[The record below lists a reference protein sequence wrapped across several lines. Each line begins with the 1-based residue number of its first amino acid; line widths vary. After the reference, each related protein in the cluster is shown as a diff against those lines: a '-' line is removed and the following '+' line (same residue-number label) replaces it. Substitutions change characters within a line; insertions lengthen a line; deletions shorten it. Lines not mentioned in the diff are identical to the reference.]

1 MQNIAYAEAATEV
14 LEILNNTQREE
25 VEKIPTK
32 FMDFLKENSSKTY
45 KPNFD
50 ITKPIKELNLKPK
63 TQALLGLIY
72 LRYWADEEGK
82 EKFNQKLNENEKK
95 YQKKLQEKYSV
106 DNLFKNK
113 TTVINQESKKEI
125 VQEEI
130 QLTTVES
137 KTFIQKIIEKI
148 KNIFRR

>member
-1 MQNIAYAEAATEV
+1 MQNITYAEAATEV
-14 LEILNNTQREE
+14 LEILNYTQKEY
-25 VEKIPTK
+25 VEKIPK
-32 FMDFLKENSSKTY
+32 KFLKFLERNSSKTY
-45 KPNFD
+45 KPKFD

-82 EKFNQKLNENEKK
+82 EKFNQKLNENERG

-113 TTVINQESKKEI
+113 TTVIKQENTQK
-125 VQEEI
+125 EI
-130 QLTTVES
+130 QLVTVEN